1 MRPKFILLIFLAFI
15 YCACLAQ
22 KRVVTVDTKNMV
34 LVKSAIYFRG
44 LDSARLKAA
53 IDRYHLPADFFSQE
67 YPEIKMYVPAFYID
81 KYEVTNAD
89 YKKFV
94 EANPQWSKA
103 NIPDSLYNGDYLK
116 DWKVNNY
123 PKGKGDHPVV
133 YVSFLAANAYAKWVG
148 KRLPNEAELEYAAKG
163 TQQQPADFP
172 WGNNDADRQKANFIQ
187 SGIGQTTKVGSYA
200 PNTLGLYDMA
210 GNVFEFCLDLWRQDE
225 YVELKKAIISKNFFN
240 FSPPDRHSVAIRGGS
255 WNDEAVKLR
264 TTYRQKIAMTDCSPY
279 VGFRCAVR
287 GPKNKD
293 GR

>member
-1 MRPKFILLIFLAFI
+1 MKPKFILLIFLAFI
-15 YCACLAQ
+15 YCVCPAQ

-34 LVKSAIYFRG
+34 LVKPAIYFRG

-103 NIPDSLYNGDYLK
+103 SIPDSLHNGDYLK
-116 DWKVNNY
+116 DWKENNY
-123 PKGKGDHPVV
+123 PKGKGNHPVV

-210 GNVFEFCLDLWRQDE
+210 GNVFEFCLDLWRKNE
-225 YVELKKAIISKNFFN
+225 YAELKQSTIDRGFFQ
-240 FSPPDRHSVAIRGGS
+240 FSPPDRHAVAIRGGS
-255 WNDEAVKLR
+255 WNDDAVKLR

-279 VGFRCAVR
+279 VGFRCAVS